1 MGSAISS
8 AIRSVASTVGRFF
21 SGSKRNSSYNYA
33 SNASTSSRSEPYSS
47 GYIRTVSPVYP
58 PDNSRDK
65 KIIRKFTVLYPLSF
79 YPPSTAMK
87 SSLDQNFSVT
97 SLKTSS
103 PVMSA
108 YLEDYYLHS
117 ENIHIIFRYLLE
129 IEDLTVMS
137 QYPALQQK
145 DVIIHSTG
153 DKENREFMVKL
164 NNTDNDINEIVDPFM
179 DEVVVVPK
187 YSAVSTGKIDV
198 LLPHLH
204 EQLRGNENLFRRSGV
219 ITSISKDVLRFRFN
233 FDQNSKLLRVNDNE
247 KYNLIIR
254 PMRMPL
260 RYQYRALELLTRDRA
275 IRQYL
280 FPVEKSKNL
289 LENPTRNRNERTHL
303 SLFNRSIFENPEQLQ
318 AVNRIVNY
326 ENLFA
331 PYIIF
336 GPPGTG
342 KTTTVVETILQLY
355 VRRLS
360 TRILVTSSSN
370 SACDTIAS
378 GICKNINRNILYRNQ
393 SNLLLRLF
401 SGSALANGVNAIDPE
416 VLKRSNCKGGSHY
429 YPAIEDIRMYSII
442 VTTLCLVGKLVS
454 GGIGAGG
461 FFTHIFIDE
470 AGACSEPEAL
480 VGIMDVKSPKCEI
493 ILSGDHKQLGPVFK
507 SERAAELGLSKSLME
522 RLLERKCY
530 SLDEWGNY
538 DRTLQFR
545 LNQNYRCHPKIL
557 GLFNHLYYDN
567 KLQAK
572 AKPSDVNVA
581 AKWDKLPNAN
591 FPIIFQAVFGRTE
604 KDKRSGS
611 CFNNR
616 ELQVSMELL
625 ESLLITGIDG
635 RQVEQTDIAIIS
647 PYKQQCER
655 IKKQLREKQWTDV
668 EIGTVNSFQ
677 GREKHIVIISLVRS
691 FTSLGFVD
699 EPKRLNVMLSR
710 AKSLLIIIGN
720 PGTLRRSADLKYIL
734 DECSNNGTFVNNEK
748 KETPKHIKQRQRR
761 NYQNKNN
768 LQGNIS

>member
-1 MGSAISS
+1 MGSALSS

-21 SGSKRNSSYNYA
+21 SGSKRNSSYNYGN
-33 SNASTSSRSEPYSS
+33 NASTSSCSVPYSS

-58 PDNSRDK
+58 PDNSKDK

-108 YLEDYYLHS
+108 YLEHYYLHS

-204 EQLRGNENLFRRSGV
+204 EQLRGNENLFRRCGV

-289 LENPTRNRNERTHL
+289 FQNPTRNRNERTH
-303 SLFNRSIFENPEQLQ
+303 
-318 AVNRIVNY
+318 
-326 ENLFA
+326 
-331 PYIIF
+331 
-336 GPPGTG
+336 
-342 KTTTVVETILQLY
+342 
-355 VRRLS
+355 RLS

-429 YPAIEDIRMYSII
+429 YPAIEDIRMYRII

-604 KDKRSGS
+604 KEKRSGS

-677 GREKHIVIISLVRS
+677 GREKHIVLISLVRS

-734 DECSNNGTFVNNEK
+734 DECSTNGTFVNNEK